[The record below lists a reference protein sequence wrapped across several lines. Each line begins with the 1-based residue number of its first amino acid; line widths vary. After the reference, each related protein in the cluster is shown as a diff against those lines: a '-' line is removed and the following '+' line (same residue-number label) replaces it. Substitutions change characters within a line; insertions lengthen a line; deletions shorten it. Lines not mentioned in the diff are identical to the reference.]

1 MNLWLLLAV
10 NSITLGGLLF
20 LLAAGFS
27 LIFGLMRIPNLA
39 HGSFFML
46 GAYFAVTLIRLGMG
60 FWPAALLAGL
70 GVALFGGIVERLILR
85 RLAGAELAQVL
96 VTLGLSFMVA
106 DVCLMVW
113 TGDPIQIDTP
123 ALLRGATNVAG
134 LAFPTYR
141 LAVSIV
147 AVIVAAALWIL
158 IERTRLGAM
167 IRAGVDDPAMARVTG
182 IRVSRLF
189 TIVFCLGAWLAGF
202 AGVIG
207 GPILS
212 VYPGLDQEMLPLALV
227 VVILG
232 GSGSLLGCLAGSLI
246 VGFLYNF
253 GQACFPSSPY
263 VVLFLPVLLSSWWP
277 TGLFGRQT
285 VEAPASPSPW
295 RSGDGA
301 LWVGS
306 TYYVNVASQILF
318 YAIFALAV
326 NVLAGYAGIVSLGH
340 AGLFGIAA
348 YAAAKLLTGGYG
360 HASVGAG
367 ALGVTLVAAAA
378 FAVLALRARR
388 LASLGPSTGRRSPP
402 CWASP
407 RPSSSPPCQP
417 ARASGTRDQPRRM
430 NALAP
435 RLDDPVRRVPAL
447 GLLER
452 RGRAALRLLQPV
464 REPAGGGAH
473 RLGRGAPDGHLG
485 RERDAAGPGRRR
497 RAGRGHEERRERV
510 HRALEL
516 RPRRHLRRDRGL
528 HARGWCRTARPL
540 VRSRVRPP
548 AGCPGPTQKPWR
560 PRRARPRQV
569 RGPAGA
575 SGEPRGGARHGG
587 SSSVLVAP
595 ARRRSST

>member
-1 MNLWLLLAV
+1 MSLWLLLAV

-141 LAVSIV
+141 LAVSVI

-253 GQACFPSSPY
+253 GQAMLPELAY
-263 VVLFLPVLLSSWWP
+263 VVLFLPMLIVLVLRP
-277 TGLFGRQT
+277 QGLFGR
-285 VEAPASPSPW
+285 PA
-295 RSGDGA
+295 A
-301 LWVGS
+301 
-306 TYYVNVASQILF
+306 
-318 YAIFALAV
+318 
-326 NVLAGYAGIVSLGH
+326 
-340 AGLFGIAA
+340 
-348 YAAAKLLTGGYG
+348 
-360 HASVGAG
+360 
-367 ALGVTLVAAAA
+367 
-378 FAVLALRARR
+378 
-388 LASLGPSTGRRSPP
+388 
-402 CWASP
+402 
-407 RPSSSPPCQP
+407 
-417 ARASGTRDQPRRM
+417 
-430 NALAP
+430 
-435 RLDDPVRRVPAL
+435 
-447 GLLER
+447 
-452 RGRAALRLLQPV
+452 
-464 REPAGGGAH
+464 
-473 RLGRGAPDGHLG
+473 
-485 RERDAAGPGRRR
+485 
-497 RAGRGHEERRERV
+497 
-510 HRALEL
+510 
-516 RPRRHLRRDRGL
+516 
-528 HARGWCRTARPL
+528 
-540 VRSRVRPP
+540 
-548 AGCPGPTQKPWR
+548 
-560 PRRARPRQV
+560 
-569 RGPAGA
+569 
-575 SGEPRGGARHGG
+575 
-587 SSSVLVAP
+587 
-595 ARRRSST
+595 